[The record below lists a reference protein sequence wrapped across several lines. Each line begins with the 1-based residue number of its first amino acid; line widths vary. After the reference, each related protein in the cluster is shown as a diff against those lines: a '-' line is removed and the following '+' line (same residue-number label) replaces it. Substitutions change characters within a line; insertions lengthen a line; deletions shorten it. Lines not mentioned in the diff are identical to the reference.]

1 MKPDASTYN
10 PDPQYFRDLVL
21 SIPMTRVK
29 LAARIGIHERTLR
42 LYMSGTR
49 RFKYPIQFALEC
61 IVLEPD

>member
-10 PDPQYFRDLVL
+10 PDPQYLRDLVL

-29 LAARIGIHERTLR
+29 LAATLGIHERTLR

-49 RFKYPIQFALEC
+49 RFTYSTQFMLEC
-61 IVLEPD
+61 LVLEP